1 MKKFEF
7 SLEKVL
13 SYKNQTLDVLK
24 NELALLNH
32 QLIKIEEKI
41 AELELVSAQTNQK
54 LQVEMAAGV
63 TSANIGVYKI
73 YLNDISVH
81 IRQKYEEKVKQLNRI
96 ASKQKQIIN
105 ANIEIASL
113 DKLKANQQEE
123 YRLMYA
129 KAQEIE
135 LNEFITNL
143 AKY

>member
-113 DKLKANQQEE
+113 DKLKAKQQEE